1 MNAPDPGR
9 PEDGAAAS
17 LRRALHATAVELAPP
32 PYPAERVR
40 RLGRR
45 RVRTRRAL
53 VAVPAA
59 VAAVLTAVAVALP
72 QWSGGEGLPAADS
85 AGGKALGPRATPSL
99 APAQP
104 PAPSARPWPA
114 VRTVRAGEPVEIGR
128 GQVLTLS
135 TDQVC
140 HRDTTEPGG
149 GVEDTCKSVSD
160 GNQASGSVSIQS
172 SGTLLRPLYIG
183 PGRAARMTVEV
194 DGEVLR
200 AQVLTLEGDPGYAV
214 GYAWGAGVS
223 FDGPTPKI
231 RVSDAEGEL
240 LAEFP

>member
-9 PEDGAAAS
+9 PEDGAASS
-17 LRRALHATAVELAPP
+17 LRRALHSTAGELAPP

-45 RVRTRRAL
+45 RVRARRIA

-59 VAAVLTAVAVALP
+59 VTVP
-72 QWSGGEGLPAADS
+72 PW
-85 AGGKALGPRATPSL
+85 LGPGGGTPPAGSAASGQPGHRVPPSL

-114 VRTVRAGEPVEIGR
+114 VRTVRAGERVEIGR
-128 GQVLTLS
+128 GQVLTL
-135 TDQVC
+135 TEDQVC
-140 HRDTTEPGG
+140 HRDTGEPGG
-149 GVEDTCKSVSD
+149 GDDACKSVSD
-160 GNQASGSVSIQS
+160 GNQQAGSGSLQS
-172 SGTLLRPLYIG
+172 SGTPLRPLYVG
-183 PGRAARMTVEV
+183 PGREARMTVEV

-200 AQVLTLEGDPGYAV
+200 AQILTLEGSPGYAV
-214 GYAWGAGVS
+214 GYVWGAGAS
-223 FDGPTPKI
+223 FDGPPAVV
-231 RVSDAEGEL
+231 RVRDAEGEL

>member
-1 MNAPDPGR
+1 MNASDPGR
-9 PEDGAAAS
+9 PEDDAAAS
-17 LRRALHATAVELAPP
+17 LRRALRATAGELAPP

-59 VAAVLTAVAVALP
+59 VAAVLAAAIALP
-72 QWSGGEGLPAADS
+72 QWPGGEGRPAADS
-85 AGGKALGPRATPSL
+85 AGGEALGPRATPSP

-104 PAPSARPWPA
+104 ATPSARPWPS
-114 VRTVRAGEPVEIGR
+114 VRTVGAGEPVEIGR
-128 GQVLTLS
+128 GQVLTLGA
-135 TDQVC
+135 DQVC

-160 GNQASGSVSIQS
+160 GNQAVGSVSIQS
-172 SGTLLRPLYIG
+172 SGALLRPLYIG

-200 AQVLTLEGDPGYAV
+200 AQVLTLEGNPGYAV
-214 GYAWGAGVS
+214 GYAWGSGVS
-223 FDGPTPKI
+223 FDGPTPKV
-231 RVSDAEGEL
+231 RVSDAEGGL